1 MHQAGLGATVTL
13 PVSQIFVEA
22 GRFAIDLNEVKHARR
37 ELLVVEERL
46 AQVEKKLGIKPED
59 AR

>member
-1 MHQAGLGATVTL
+1 MYQSEPGSVAV
-13 PVSQIFVEA
+13 PESQIIVKA
-22 GRFAIDLNEVKHARR
+22 GKFAIDLKEMKEGPR

-46 AQVEKKLGIKPED
+46 SRVEKKLGIKPED

>member
-1 MHQAGLGATVTL
+1 MYQSESGSVAVPESQVIVKAGK
-13 PVSQIFVEA
+13 
-22 GRFAIDLNEVKHARR
+22 FAIDLKEVKGDRR

-46 AQVEKKLGIKPED
+46 SRVERKLGIKPED